1 MIADTRLGEIRII
14 RVGAL
19 RLAPAVSLNRCRR
32 RWVNGLRWE
41 ERKRELLRSP
51 HGSARRC
58 WAKVRC
64 CRFQGHSVSLGT
76 CWRRGILLTP
86 VARPSISSSRRSKN
100 RQTIISRHCF
110 EWRELIWLGRNC
122 STQGQD
128 NATTIAEMGHRKNN
142 WTGRTKLLEMQSAP
156 FFLGQH
162 TPAWLDSVSPIEYK
176 RSKWFYSKV
185 KWTSEAEV
193 QKFR

>member
-1 MIADTRLGEIRII
+1 MRDFQWLRIQGWEKL
-14 RVGAL
+14 RVREWL
-19 RLAPAVSLNRCRR
+19 LTDV
-32 RWVNGLRWE
+32 E
-41 ERKRELLRSP
+41 EWTEMGKAKELLGNP

-58 WAKVRC
+58 RAKVRC
-64 CRFQGHSVSLGT
+64 CRFQGHSISLGT
-76 CWRRGILLTP
+76 CWRGGILLTP
-86 VARPSISSSRRSKN
+86 VARPSISSSQRSKN

-122 STQGQD
+122 STRGHD

-142 WTGRTKLLEMQSAP
+142 WTGRTKLLETQSAP

-162 TPAWLDSVSPIEYK
+162 TPAWLDRVSPIEYK
-176 RSKWFYSKV
+176 RSKWLYSKV